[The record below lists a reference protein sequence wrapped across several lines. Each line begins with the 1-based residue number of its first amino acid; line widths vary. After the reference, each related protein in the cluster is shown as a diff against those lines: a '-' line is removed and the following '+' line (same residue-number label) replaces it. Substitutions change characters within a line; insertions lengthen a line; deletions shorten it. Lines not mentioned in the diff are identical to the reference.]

1 WQNLVN
7 FGILPLTFVDE
18 SDFDVLE
25 SGDVLVL
32 ENIRSKIETT
42 DTFDVEVKG
51 KGIKIKAA
59 HALSPR
65 QVDIMKVGG
74 LINRVKQSSPKQLKE
89 GFLICKSNNV
99 RHVKDTAC
107 KVMMKVGNM
116 NVVFVM
122 VLEK

>member
-1 WQNLVN
+1 INYGKAPSTAHAARAQSYLGLRVALVKDFARMHWQNLVN
-7 FGILPLTFVDE
+7 FGILTLTFVDE

-42 DTFDVEVKG
+42 DTFDVEIKG

-65 QVDIMKVGG
+65 QVDIMK
-74 LINRVKQSSPKQLKE
+74 
-89 GFLICKSNNV
+89 
-99 RHVKDTAC
+99 
-107 KVMMKVGNM
+107 
-116 NVVFVM
+116 
-122 VLEK
+122 